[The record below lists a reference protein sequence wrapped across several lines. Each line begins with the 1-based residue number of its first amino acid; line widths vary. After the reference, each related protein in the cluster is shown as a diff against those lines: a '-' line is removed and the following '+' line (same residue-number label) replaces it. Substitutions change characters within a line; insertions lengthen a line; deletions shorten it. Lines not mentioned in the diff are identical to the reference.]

1 MDQISSTSAYSALVK
16 QAMQEYK
23 RSIVEN
29 ALEPLPYEL
38 ALVFD
43 DEHQQYIVRSV
54 GWQKNKRI
62 LTTILHVA
70 IRHGK
75 LWIEEDWT
83 EEGIATYFLEH
94 GVPNDHIVL
103 GFHAPTMRPYTEF
116 AVA

>member
-1 MDQISSTSAYSALVK
+1 MDQVNRSLYPALVK
-16 QAMQEYK
+16 QALQGYQ
-23 RSIVEN
+23 SSFIEN
-29 ALEPLPYEL
+29 SLDPLPYEL
-38 ALVFD
+38 ALIFD
-43 DEHQQYIVRSV
+43 DAHQQYIVRSV

-70 IRHGK
+70 IRNDK
-75 LWIEEDWT
+75 IWIEEDWT

-94 GVPNDHIVL
+94 GVSNDHIVL

>member
-1 MDQISSTSAYSALVK
+1 MDQVNSSSYSTLVK
-16 QAMQEYK
+16 QALAEYK
-23 RSIVEN
+23 TSFVAN
-29 ALEPLPYEL
+29 SLDPLPYEL
-38 ALVFD
+38 TLVFD

-70 IRHGK
+70 IRNGK
-75 LWIEEDWT
+75 IWIEEDWT
-83 EEGIATYFLEH
+83 EEGIATYFLDH